1 MVMEISGSMEDPH
14 PHYEQLRRL
23 GSVPYDTAGG
33 NYWVLR
39 HDDALSALT
48 NRRFGKAPLVKV
60 SVGRGN
66 SVRSAKGGEQA
77 SRS

>member
-33 NYWVLR
+33 NYWVLATTTPFQRSPTAVSGKR
-39 HDDALSALT
+39 H
-48 NRRFGKAPLVKV
+48 
-60 SVGRGN
+60 
-66 SVRSAKGGEQA
+66 
-77 SRS
+77 